1 MVDDK
6 PIQRGVLV
14 LERIPNCPEGGILV
28 GADDGSGVV
37 LETGELK
44 RPSAALP
51 IAAAPTNRSP
61 QEPIGR
67 VYVRFSDWA
76 ARVVAGRQKTL
87 PGLSNAEESLPLC
100 RLSDIASPF
109 LP

>member
-14 LERIPNCPEGGILV
+14 LERIPTCPAGGILV

-51 IAAAPTNRSP
+51 IAD
-61 QEPIGR
+61 ED
-67 VYVRFSDWA
+67 VW
-76 ARVVAGRQKTL
+76 
-87 PGLSNAEESLPLC
+87 
-100 RLSDIASPF
+100 
-109 LP
+109 